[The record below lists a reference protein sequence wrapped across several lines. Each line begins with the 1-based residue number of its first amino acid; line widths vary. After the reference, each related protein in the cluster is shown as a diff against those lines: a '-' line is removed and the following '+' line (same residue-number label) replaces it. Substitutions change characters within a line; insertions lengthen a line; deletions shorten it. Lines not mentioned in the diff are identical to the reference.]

1 MQMICHHLITDFDTW
16 KAAFDADDEA
26 RRDAG
31 LSVLQVWRDKHDGS
45 HAFFLLNVNDRARA
59 EAWIKRSDALT
70 SDDNS
75 TVTRAT
81 AFFIETA

>member
-1 MQMICHHLITDFDTW
+1 MQLICHHLITDFTAW
-16 KAAFDADDEA
+16 KAAFDADAEA

-31 LSVLQVWRDKHDGS
+31 LSVLQVWRDKHDGT
-45 HAFFLLNVNDRARA
+45 HAFFLLQVNDRAKA
-59 EAWIKRSDALT
+59 EAWIKRSEALT
-70 SDDNS
+70 SDDAG